1 MAFFDP
7 KEDVLDIKITQ
18 YGRHLLSRG
27 VWKPAYYAFFDENVL
42 YDSQHGGFEESTAS
56 AEGRIQDETMLLKT
70 QHSFI
75 GREQYLF
82 DGTGDILDRVQLG
95 AYDKLTTL
103 PYHLGTTSL
112 ESTKSPAFKIQFL
125 EGTIDDL
132 ENTMTGT
139 LRDVTFAA
147 DTTTYSQQLLNI
159 PQIESDIEFK
169 ISVEQP
175 AGEKVKFES
184 DPALTPGRRYA
195 DGNTVVVGPSQ
206 ILLLVEEKNAPFN
219 YENFDIEVYEIAD
232 ATGSFGEE
240 ILTPLSFLKPLEMV
254 ENNLL
259 ITPSEA
265 AKNAGRVRGTVPE
278 LDPTFVEYY
287 FNINVDSEIDENII
301 CKAVSKLKTE
311 DLYADINIDCPDLKD
326 LVRLNI
332 YSSDAIDEYCPDF

>member
-1 MAFFDP
+1 M
-7 KEDVLDIKITQ
+7 
-18 YGRHLLSRG
+18 
-27 VWKPAYYAFFDENVL
+27 
-42 YDSQHGGFEESTAS
+42 
-56 AEGRIQDETMLLKT
+56 
-70 QHSFI
+70 
-75 GREQYLF
+75 
-82 DGTGDILDRVQLG
+82 
-95 AYDKLTTL
+95 
-103 PYHLGTTSL
+103 
-112 ESTKSPAFKIQFL
+112 
-125 EGTIDDL
+125 
-132 ENTMTGT
+132 
-139 LRDVTFAA
+139 
-147 DTTTYSQQLLNI
+147 
-159 PQIESDIEFK
+159 
-169 ISVEQP
+169 
-175 AGEKVKFES
+175 
-184 DPALTPGRRYA
+184 
-195 DGNTVVVGPSQ
+195 VGPSQ

-332 YSSDAIDEYCPDF
+332 YSSDAIDEDCPDF